1 MLRNKNGLARKQVT
15 TDDLALPYDD
25 LEGPHQPN
33 VTWGDCVVRVHETE
47 LLRLPQIL
55 RSISSEEYTR

>member
-1 MLRNKNGLARKQVT
+1 MT

-55 RSISSEEYTR
+55 RSISSEEYAR